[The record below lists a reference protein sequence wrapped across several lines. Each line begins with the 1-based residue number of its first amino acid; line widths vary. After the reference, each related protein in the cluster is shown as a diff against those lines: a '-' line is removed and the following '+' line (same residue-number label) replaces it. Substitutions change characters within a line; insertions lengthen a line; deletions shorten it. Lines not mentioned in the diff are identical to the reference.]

1 MDAAAA
7 VANAALSRAS
17 SAHERLSDGAAAAAC
32 DAAEAASEA
41 SSDDDGALIGN
52 DDRTQ
57 FVAKVDSRSG
67 VSVGSELVL
76 TIDPDRIHLFD
87 PASGLALV

>member
-1 MDAAAA
+1 MS
-7 VANAALSRAS
+7 VS
-17 SAHERLSDGAAAAAC
+17 S

-41 SSDDDGALIGN
+41 SSDEDGALIGN

-67 VSVGSELVL
+67 VSVASELVP
-76 TIDPDRIHLFD
+76 TIAPDRIHLFD